1 MKKKFL
7 MHVLALVLACS
18 AVCFV
23 GCGTAKDPVTSS
35 DDGPIP
41 DGPHTHTYEPVARE
55 ESTCVTH
62 GHEAYYVCDGC
73 DAIFVKDGENYEEA
87 DLDSLELPLGAH
99 QFNGITLDTANV
111 TTEYVA
117 FDVFDESGL
126 KVTKTCSVEG
136 CAGVKV
142 ADLDVEIAYPVE
154 GETKLTAAMDHVIV
168 KVGDY
173 SANLNVTVSKKEI
186 ALPEIAGKP
195 ATGSVQVADVAASD
209 YYEVTTNNGGE
220 TAGLYD
226 VVLTVKDPDNCTFKV
241 DGVESATATVK
252 FEILKGANT
261 IKMPISIASVMC
273 HNEPEVA
280 ATANEDPEFTKL
292 YSDTADGEFYPITS
306 FGDGLSAGTW
316 YVKVKAAETASYG
329 ETLSDAVSFNVAH
342 QFGGYKKGENE
353 DIPVCAC
360 GEEINGNSFKTLVT
374 DTNYVLAT
382 VEGFATDMAK
392 LTFGG
397 ASEFVSV
404 DAITCGDLELGTLTA
419 PNEVNAAALIGGA
432 HGAKT
437 FNIEVTDSDGYAHI
451 LTVPVVLVTE
461 YISDWSTLLYKTQM
475 HNGRQ
480 PEDCIFGA
488 GEYYVLSDDITAT
501 GKTSEF
507 SYNNATYG
515 AKDYSSWDYVQ
526 SSYED
531 MKGFSGTVDGAGHTI
546 KNVIV
551 GYCGIFASLKDG
563 TIKNLNI
570 IVDAFDSDSGVIAN
584 HVGGATIE
592 NVNIIIKNAFDF
604 YTENSG
610 NYGVILRQFAFKT
623 TINNVNVYAPGSKI
637 KYVIAQGW
645 YASLGAGKDNSYS
658 NIKCYSASIENFTQ
672 NEKTIDTCGFVET
685 VEKGNGRTQ
694 YVQSSQ
700 ENFEVGKP
708 AVLSDYTVAKV
719 VLNGDVIADND
730 TINTEFILGK
740 LNAEGGNSML
750 VTLVKDGH
758 TIILPC
764 PVETVSRVITEWNE
778 LLYYVQYRSGVDDEF
793 AKGEYYVLGN
803 DIAGGNPSSPNYNG
817 ESWTPNSPYE
827 SAKGFAGTLDGA
839 GYTISGID
847 FTEYSIFGEINGGT
861 IKNINLKGTLHYWA
875 HSLFGGS
882 GNIHN
887 ATVENVNIELVPGTK
902 DDEPYTDFTSWND
915 GLIGNTQIYDSKFTN
930 LTIHAEGMKFKY
942 LLNTSYYGY
951 YGGTTWSN
959 CKIYAADFLYWS
971 QTTIDPKTGVTFY
984 MDRQNITLEGETVDI
999 KLPTA
1004 WSGSGVGAFVV
1015 KINGVQMPVSTA
1027 EDAQKTTFWSAEQ
1040 TEVDMA
1046 ALPVKNILNAIGNQ
1060 SGDYEISFALSSQ
1073 NWTWCYTCYLPVHF
1087 EVPETSEE
1095 PDQGIEDPDAGT
1107 ENPSGEDESA
1117 AAGTEE

>member
-23 GCGTAKDPVTSS
+23 GCNAKKDPVTSS
-35 DDGPIP
+35 DDGPIAV
-41 DGPHTHTYEPVARE
+41 GPHTHTYEPVARE

-73 DAIFVKDGENYEEA
+73 DTIFVKDGDIYEEA

-99 QFNGITLDTANV
+99 KFNGITLDTANV

-117 FDVFDESGL
+117 FEVFDESGL

-154 GETKLTAAMDHVIV
+154 GATCLTAAMDHVIV

-173 SANLNVTVSKKEI
+173 SANLNVTVSKKVI

-226 VVLTVKDPDNCTFKV
+226 VVLTVKDTVNCTFKV

-261 IKMPISIASVMC
+261 ITMPASIAPVMC

-280 ATANEDPEFTKL
+280 ATALENPEFTKL

-316 YVKVKAAETASYG
+316 YVKVKAAETASFG

-342 QFGGYKKGENE
+342 KFGGYKKGENE
-353 DIPVCAC
+353 DVPVCAC
-360 GEEINGNSFKTLVT
+360 GEEINGDSFKTLVT

-382 VEGFATDMAK
+382 AEGFATDMAK

-397 ASEFVSV
+397 ASEFISV
-404 DAITCGDLELGTLTA
+404 DAITCGDLELGTVTV
-419 PNEVNAAALIGGA
+419 PNMVNAATLISGT

-437 FNIEVTDSDGYAHI
+437 FNIEVTDKDDYAHI

-461 YISDWSTLLYKTQM
+461 YINDWSTLLYKTQM

-501 GKTSEF
+501 GRTSGF
-507 SYNNATYG
+507 TYNGATYG
-515 AKDYSSWDYVQ
+515 AKDYSSWNYKA

-531 MKGFSGTVDGAGHTI
+531 SKGFSGTVDGAGHTI

-570 IVDAFDSDSGVIAN
+570 EVDTFDSDSGVIAN
-584 HVGGATIE
+584 HAGGAIIE
-592 NVNIIIKNAFDF
+592 NVNIIVKNAFDC
-604 YTENSG
+604 YTLNSG
-610 NYGVILRQFAFKT
+610 NWGIIFRQHAFKT
-623 TINNVNVYAPGSKI
+623 TVKNVNIYAPGSKI
-637 KYVIAQGW
+637 KYAIAQGHW
-645 YASLGAGKDNSYS
+645 AGVSAGS
-658 NIKCYSASIENFTQ
+658 NTYTNVKCYAESVERWTMNNATIE
-672 NEKTIDTCGFVET
+672 TCEAIET

-700 ENFEVGKP
+700 ENFVIGKP
-708 AVLSDYTVAKV
+708 AVLSDYIVAKV
-719 VLNGDVIADND
+719 VLNGEVIADND
-730 TINTEFILGK
+730 TINTKFILGK
-740 LNAEGGNSML
+740 LNAEGDNSML

-764 PVETVSRVITEWNE
+764 SVETVSRVITEWNE
-778 LLYYVQYRSGVDDEF
+778 LLYYVQYRSGKDDEF

-803 DIAGGNPSSPNYNG
+803 DIVGDNPTYPNYNG
-817 ESWTPNSPYE
+817 ESWTPDSPYE
-827 SAKGFAGTLDGA
+827 DAQGFAGTLDGA
-839 GYTISGID
+839 GYTISNID

-861 IKNINLKGTLHYWA
+861 IKNLNLEGTLHYWA

-882 GNIHN
+882 GNIHGAN
-887 ATVENVNIELVPGTK
+887 VENVNIKLVPGTK
-902 DDEPYTDFTSWND
+902 DDELYTDFTSWND
-915 GLIGNTQIYDSKFTN
+915 GLIGASQIYDSKFTN

-942 LLNTSYYGY
+942 LLNQGYYGY
-951 YGGTTWSN
+951 YGGTTWTN

-971 QTTIDPKTGVTFY
+971 QTTIDPKEGVTFY
-984 MDRQNITLEGETVDI
+984 MDRQTITLEGETVAV

-1004 WSGSGVGAFVV
+1004 WSGSSIGAFVV
-1015 KINGVQMPVSTA
+1015 TINGVQMPVSTA
-1027 EDAQKTTFWSAEQ
+1027 EDAKKGTFWGAEQ
-1040 TEVDMA
+1040 TEVNIA
-1046 ALPVKNILNAIGNQ
+1046 ALPVATILEAIGNQ
-1060 SGDYEISFALSSQ
+1060 SGDYEITFALSA
-1073 NWTWCYTCYLPVHF
+1073 NGWTWAYRCYIPVHF
-1087 EVPETSEE
+1087 EVPETNVE
-1095 PDQGIEDPDAGT
+1095 PDQGTEEPDAGAET
-1107 ENPSGEDESA
+1107 PSGGDESA